1 MPGAPVTSAIND
13 NGMKTARKRL
23 FFALDISAMS
33 ETTRQRLLQRAAKLL
48 GGQRQLAERLNVTQQ
63 TLDLWIRGLARMSDR
78 KLLEL
83 AAILDELG
91 EPPKP
96 G

>member
-1 MPGAPVTSAIND
+1 MP
-13 NGMKTARKRL
+13 
-23 FFALDISAMS
+23 

-48 GGQRQLAERLNVTQQ
+48 GGERHLAEQLNVTPE

-83 AAILDELG
+83 AAIVDELG
-91 EPPKP
+91 EPPTP
-96 G
+96 D

>member
-1 MPGAPVTSAIND
+1 MP
-13 NGMKTARKRL
+13 
-23 FFALDISAMS
+23 

-48 GGQRQLAERLNVTQQ
+48 GGQRELAERLNVTQY

-83 AAILDELG
+83 AAIVDELG
-91 EPPKP
+91 DPPKP
-96 G
+96 D

>member
-1 MPGAPVTSAIND
+1 MP
-13 NGMKTARKRL
+13 
-23 FFALDISAMS
+23 

-48 GGQRQLAERLNVTQQ
+48 GGQRELAGRLNVTQY

-83 AAILDELG
+83 AAIVDELG
-91 EPPKP
+91 DPPKP
-96 G
+96 D

>member
-1 MPGAPVTSAIND
+1 MP
-13 NGMKTARKRL
+13 
-23 FFALDISAMS
+23 

-48 GGQRQLAERLNVTQQ
+48 GGERQLAEQLNVTPE

-83 AAILDELG
+83 AAIVDELG
-91 EPPKP
+91 DPPKP
-96 G
+96 D